1 MLKKK
6 LLTPLRL
13 TVLGLFTLY
22 ITFEAYMH
30 QVKGGG
36 PDGSASIHALCPYGG
51 LESLYA
57 IFTAG
62 SMIDKIYA
70 GTFVLFAVTLVL
82 AVVFRRAF
90 CGWICPFGGMQEF
103 LGRLG
108 KKIMGRQ
115 LVMPVKADK
124 ALRYV
129 KYFVLTLTV
138 LVAWK
143 TATLWMSPYDPWA
156 AYGHFGEGFTALWGE
171 FLVGTIL
178 LIVTIAGSFLYDR
191 FFCKYLCPMGGFF
204 AIVSKISPFRISRDS
219 DVCISCNLC
228 TKVCPMNI
236 DVAKVDTITH
246 AECINCQECTAVC
259 PKDGAL
265 ENRFSF
271 KKKLSIS
278 PVKVGLI
285 VLIIYF
291 GGIGVSA
298 LGGLY
303 TLLPGPV
310 TAETT
315 VADIDELKGY
325 MTLSEISSLTG
336 VSLDEVY
343 RKMEIPENVP
353 SSTPAKDLGSII
365 PGFDFHTAREKLTE

>member
-13 TVLGLFTLY
+13 TVLGLSTLY

-90 CGWICPFGGMQEF
+90 CGWICPFGGIQEF
-103 LGRLG
+103 LGRMG

-156 AYGHFGEGFTALWGE
+156 AYGHLSEGFTALWGE

-298 LGGLY
+298 LGGFY

-353 SSTPAKDLGSII
+353 SSTPAKDIGSII